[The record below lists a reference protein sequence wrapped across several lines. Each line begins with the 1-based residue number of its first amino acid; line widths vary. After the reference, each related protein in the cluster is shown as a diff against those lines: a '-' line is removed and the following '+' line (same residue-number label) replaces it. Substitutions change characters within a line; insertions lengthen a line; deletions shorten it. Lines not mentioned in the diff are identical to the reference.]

1 MSNHN
6 ENLDLEEFRAVL
18 RISEFIIR
26 WIIIVSGSACVA
38 LLALIGNIWGNS
50 GSVDHIRILLGA
62 LKWFGSATI
71 LGLLAAVAFYFT
83 QYSSRYYGGE
93 KVWKG
98 WRSITICLVGAAI
111 IFLGMGAVGLSIRL
125 GKQLDAPCINPSV
138 DSAVIKQ
145 EGKV

>member
-1 MSNHN
+1 
-6 ENLDLEEFRAVL
+6 
-18 RISEFIIR
+18 
-26 WIIIVSGSACVA
+26 
-38 LLALIGNIWGNS
+38 
-50 GSVDHIRILLGA
+50 
-62 LKWFGSATI
+62 
-71 LGLLAAVAFYFT
+71 VAFYFT